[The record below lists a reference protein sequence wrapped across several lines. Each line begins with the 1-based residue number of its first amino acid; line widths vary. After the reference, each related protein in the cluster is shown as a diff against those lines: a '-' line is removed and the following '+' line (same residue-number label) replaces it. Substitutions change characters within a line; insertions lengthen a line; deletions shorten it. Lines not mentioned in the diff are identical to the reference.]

1 MNFADKIIQLR
12 KQRGWSQEELEE
24 RMNVTRQSVSKWES
38 MQSVPDI
45 ERVVQLS
52 ELFGVSLDY
61 LLKDD
66 VKDSEQIGYEK
77 SENEIR
83 SVSMEEAKNFLEIKA
98 STAKPIAAG
107 VFLCILSP
115 ICLLVLGALSENR
128 QNFMSENLAGG
139 IGLIVLFILVAIAV
153 AIFIFNGSKTHPF
166 AFMDKEPFETAYGVR
181 EIAQSCKS
189 QYRTTFT
196 INIVIG
202 VCLCILAVVPL
213 FSGISIDEDN
223 DLLLINLLSLGFAIA
238 AVGVFLI
245 VRVSIVWSGFEM
257 LLQEG
262 DYSKN
267 NKERKSVVEAVTV
280 AYWLIATAVF
290 LAYSFVTNNWGMSW
304 IIWVVAGVIYPVV
317 PAILNAS
324 KKKKKTQGRCPEF
337 FNCFFFCH

>member
-1 MNFADKIIQLR
+1 
-12 KQRGWSQEELEE
+12 
-24 RMNVTRQSVSKWES
+24 
-38 MQSVPDI
+38 
-45 ERVVQLS
+45 
-52 ELFGVSLDY
+52 
-61 LLKDD
+61 
-66 VKDSEQIGYEK
+66 
-77 SENEIR
+77 
-83 SVSMEEAKNFLEIKA
+83 
-98 STAKPIAAG
+98 
-107 VFLCILSP
+107 
-115 ICLLVLGALSENR
+115 
-128 QNFMSENLAGG
+128 MSENLAGG

-181 EIAQSCKS
+181 EMAQSCKS

-223 DLLLINLLSLGFAIA
+223 DLLLINMLSLGFAIA

-324 KKKKKTQGRCPEF
+324 KKKK
-337 FNCFFFCH
+337 